1 MRKIPLSLAL
11 FLCALAARAQTYDLL
26 FRHGQIV
33 DGTGAPAYAGDV
45 AVKDGHI
52 AAVGA
57 VSGGAAREMDLGG
70 LVIAPGFIDVHTH
83 AEDIR
88 QMPEAENFLRMGV
101 TTLVLG
107 NCGGSELHLA
117 DFFQKLEE
125 QKISPNV
132 ASLIGH
138 GTVRGRAMNGA
149 FNRPPTSA
157 EMAAMKSMVE
167 QAMKDGAVGLSTGLI
182 YLPGTFATTDEIIE
196 LARVASAY
204 GGIYTSHMRNEGD
217 QITNS
222 LQEVF
227 RIAREAKIRAE
238 VSHIKLSGRNNWG
251 HAADVL
257 ALIAGARAEGLRIT
271 QDEYAY
277 TASSTGLSQVIPEA
291 AREGGKFSQR
301 LADPAQKQAMIA
313 EMKDTLRRRLT
324 PDYSYAV
331 IAFCRHDTSLNGL
344 TVAEAARKLRGS
356 DTLDDQ
362 IETIFQIEKN
372 GGASAVFHGMS
383 EEDVQ
388 CFMRQTNTMI
398 ASDSGV
404 RSFGEGVP
412 HPRGYG
418 NNARVLARYTRELK
432 VLSLPDAIRKMTS
445 LPAQTFQFKGRGEIR
460 PGNWADLVVFD
471 PAKVEEH
478 ATYADPHHYA
488 TGFKFVLVNGVIV
501 IEDDHHTG
509 ARPGMI
515 LRHVPERLGSQ
526 LRNGN

>member
-1 MRKIPLSLAL
+1 MKRIQLTLAL
-11 FLCALAARAQTYDLL
+11 LFCAFAAGAQPYDLV
-26 FRHGQIV
+26 FRHGQII

-57 VSGGAAREMDLGG
+57 VSGGAAREIELGG

-117 DFFQKLEE
+117 DFFGKLEE
-125 QKISPNV
+125 EKISPNV
-132 ASLIGH
+132 ATLIGH
-138 GTVRGRAMNGA
+138 NTVRSRAMNGA
-149 FNRPPTSA
+149 FNRAPTPA
-157 EMAAMKSMVE
+157 EMATMKGMVE

-182 YLPGTFATTDEIIE
+182 YLPGTFATTEEIIE
-196 LARVASAY
+196 LAKVAAAY

-217 QITNS
+217 RITNS
-222 LQEVF
+222 LEEVI
-227 RIAREAKIRAE
+227 RIAREAGIRAE
-238 VSHIKLSGRNNWG
+238 VSHIKLSGPNNWG
-251 HAADVL
+251 HARDVL

-271 QDEYAY
+271 QDAYVY
-277 TASSTGLSQVIPEA
+277 TASSTGLSQLIPEA
-291 AREGGKFSQR
+291 ALEGGKFGQR
-301 LADPAQKQAMIA
+301 LADPARKAEMAA
-313 EMKDTLRRRLT
+313 EMKETLRRRGS
-324 PDYSYAV
+324 PDFSYAV
-331 IAFCRHDTSLNGL
+331 IAFCRHDKTLNGL

-356 DTLDDQ
+356 ETVDDQ
-362 IETIFQIEKN
+362 IETILEIEKE

-383 EEDVQ
+383 EEDLQ
-388 CFMRQTNTMI
+388 CFLRQTNTMI

-418 NNARVLARYTRELK
+418 NNARVLARYTRELR
-432 VLSLPDAIRKMTS
+432 VLTLPEAIRKMTS
-445 LPAQTFQFKGRGEIR
+445 LPAQTFQLKGRGEVR
-460 PGNWADLVVFD
+460 PGDWADLVVFD

-488 TGFKFVLVNGVIV
+488 TGFKYVLVNGTTV

-515 LRHVPERLGSQ
+515 LRHAAEG
-526 LRNGN
+526 LR